1 MAIRT
6 NGAVLRQL
14 RTLFD
19 QGAIGELTDGQLL
32 ERFTTMAGESAEL
45 AFAALV
51 ERHGSMVLR
60 VCRNSLADPND
71 AQDAFQA
78 TFLVLVRKAQALWVQ
93 DSLGPW
99 LHRVAHRMAGRARAS
114 ATRRREHER
123 RAAEARPVR
132 LFVED
137 DRNDVYRILN
147 EEIDRLPEP
156 CRVPVVLC
164 DLEGTTH
171 EQAARRLGWPLG
183 TVKSRLMRGRE
194 RLKTRLI
201 RRGIAPS
208 VILPAGASFMPSSPS
223 AVPAVLVDITVRNAA
238 LIADGLNTAGVVPA
252 TVAFLLEGAMST
264 MFVHKMKLAVLACG
278 LIATGTLV
286 VAQQEA
292 RKSEAAVRPLTAKAG
307 ASRIPKAISDTQTSK
322 SPIDTDRDVGAFET
336 DLDGHLAE
344 IEANLLEEEVEALSG
359 ELTQSRDRVGV
370 AFTNRFH
377 SMAKA
382 NLNPSNPHDEVDEDQ
397 KEYEEVRASYVARA
411 RELVT
416 ARHRLEE
423 LGRMRGKP
431 ASQVKAGLTPPS
443 EARKG
448 EKKSALSAPN
458 PPASAIGSINMDVVL
473 KRSVKFQRESRRLS
487 GDLNHERE
495 RLKNLE
501 GEVKELF
508 EQMRRRDART
518 PASDADEQKIANL
531 KSQIE
536 AGREIAQREF
546 TRREAQMMAGLLQE
560 IQQTIAAL
568 AKSRGIN
575 YVVKV
580 SAEPTSDSDPNDV
593 MTSWGRSVLYA
604 DPRNDLTEEVISELN
619 RKFAAAGASSS
630 K

>member
-114 ATRRREHER
+114 ATRRREHEQ

-292 RKSEAAVRPLTAKAG
+292 RKPEAAVRPSTAKAG

-322 SPIDTDRDVGAFET
+322 SPIDTDREWEPSRPTWMDNWPRSKPIFSRRKWRPYP
-336 DLDGHLAE
+336 
-344 IEANLLEEEVEALSG
+344 ALSSH
-359 ELTQSRDRVGV
+359 QSRDRVGV

-382 NLNPSNPHDEVDEDQ
+382 NLNPSNPPDEVDEDQ

-473 KRSVKFQRESRRLS
+473 KRSVKFQRESQRLS

-508 EQMRRRDART
+508 EQMQRRDART

-546 TRREAQMMAGLLQE
+546 TRREAQMMAGLFKE
-560 IQQTIAAL
+560 IQQTIASL

-593 MTSWGRSVLYA
+593 MTSWAARCSMPIPGTTSRKRSS
-604 DPRNDLTEEVISELN
+604 PN
-619 RKFAAAGASSS
+619 
-630 K
+630 